1 MLRMRKLVRNGRF
14 YTPVD
19 TGSPSVGDRQGQVR
33 CFEPGAMVIRDGQI
47 ESIGPESEIM
57 SETHAGRFDDVI
69 DCVGK
74 CVIPG
79 FVDPHTHICFFGR
92 REAEF
97 ALRLKGTSYL
107 DILKAGGGI
116 LSTVRS
122 VRKASAA
129 ELLQS
134 TFEMAYS
141 AMRCGTTTLEIKSG
155 YGLNTETELKMLSA
169 IGDFARQTPQNV
181 VATFMGAH
189 AVPEEYR
196 TLPDNYVDLLIQEM
210 IPAVVRQ
217 GIARYCDVFCEEGVF
232 SISRSRRI
240 LTAAREAGLGV
251 KIHADEVHDLGGA
264 ALAAEMGA
272 VSAEHLLS
280 AGDSGIAAMAK
291 SGTIAVLL
299 PGTAYSLRKPY
310 ARARYMID
318 SGVPVAIATDCNP
331 GSCFTESMPFVFGL
345 SVMNMEMTP
354 EEALTASTLNAAYTI
369 GMADRVGSL
378 EPGKQADFLI
388 LDGETPAILAYH
400 AGVSPVIA
408 VYKKGMSLEIGR
420 FNRN

>member
-1 MLRMRKLVRNGRF
+1 MVKLVRNGRF

-19 TGSPSVGDRQGQVR
+19 TGSPSAGGRQGHVK
-33 CFEPGAMVIRDGQI
+33 CIESGAMVIRDGRI
-47 ESIGPESEIM
+47 ESIGPESEIL
-57 SETHAGRFDDVI
+57 AVVDACRFDGEI
-69 DCVGK
+69 DCGGK

-79 FVDPHTHICFFGR
+79 FVDPHTHLCFVGR
-92 REAEF
+92 RESEF

-116 LSTVRS
+116 LSTVRW

-134 TFEMAYS
+134 TVAMAQS
-141 AMRCGTTTLEIKSG
+141 AMRFGTTTIEIKSG
-155 YGLNTETELKMLSA
+155 YGLDMETELKMLAVIADVA
-169 IGDFARQTPQNV
+169 IQTSQDV

-196 TLPDNYVDLLIQEM
+196 TSPDDHVDLVIGEM
-210 IPAVVRQ
+210 MPAVIRQ

-232 SISRSRRI
+232 STDQSRRI
-240 LTAAREAGLGV
+240 LTAAREAGLGL

-264 ALAAEMGA
+264 VLAAEMGA
-272 VSAEHLLS
+272 VSAEHLLA
-280 AGDSGIAAMAK
+280 AGDSGITALAK

-310 ARARYMID
+310 ARARHMID
-318 SGVPVAIATDCNP
+318 SRVPVAIATDCNP

-345 SVMNMEMTP
+345 SVMNMGMSP
-354 EEALTASTLNAAYTI
+354 EEALTAATLNAAYSI

-388 LDGETPAILAYH
+388 LDGETPAVLAYH

-408 VYKKGMSLEIGR
+408 VYKKGMSLEIG
-420 FNRN
+420 

>member
-1 MLRMRKLVRNGRF
+1 
-14 YTPVD
+14 
-19 TGSPSVGDRQGQVR
+19 
-33 CFEPGAMVIRDGQI
+33 MVIRDGLI
-47 ESIGPESEIM
+47 ESIGLESEIM
-57 SETHAGRFDDVI
+57 GAAHAGQFDEVI
-69 DCVGK
+69 DCGGK

-79 FVDPHTHICFFGR
+79 FVDPHTHMCFIGR

-107 DILKAGGGI
+107 DILKSGGGI

-134 TFEMAYS
+134 TFEMARS

-169 IGDFARQTPQNV
+169 IGDFARQTPQDV

-196 TLPDNYVDLLIQEM
+196 TSPDDYVDLVVEEM
-210 IPAVVRQ
+210 IPAVVHQ
-217 GIARYCDVFCEEGVF
+217 GVARYCDVFCEEGVF

-310 ARARYMID
+310 ARARHMIT

-354 EEALTASTLNAAYTI
+354 EEALTAATLNAAYAI